1 MRQEARAR
9 YEAGM
14 SYKEAAFDIALGV
27 FDDWGDR
34 ERIVINCATMFHE
47 FGAQDKAEI
56 TELFTGMAE
65 YAKAR
70 PQEKSAE

>member
-1 MRQEARAR
+1 
-9 YEAGM
+9 
-14 SYKEAAFDIALGV
+14 
-27 FDDWGDR
+27 
-34 ERIVINCATMFHE
+34 MFHE
-47 FGAQDKAEI
+47 FGAQDKADI